1 MAGIGGEVQSRTL
14 SVLEQEFLERLT
26 EPRTLELLN
35 RLLDRL
41 EDVVYLLDVLEQFL
55 RRGPEIAEAVNEG
68 VALLRK
74 GLAGTA
80 MPNGWTDLLNAL
92 RRLRQVVESPQVQ
105 ALFREAV
112 LDPRAVAVVG
122 KMAQAMIE
130 ASQEAKK
137 PEHRRLGLMGLIRA
151 LGDPE
156 LQPAMRF
163 AVAFAQRFSR
173 ALVDA

>member
-1 MAGIGGEVQSRTL
+1 MAEIGGGVQNRAL

-41 EDVVYLLDVLEQFL
+41 EDVVYLLDMLEQFL

-74 GLAGTA
+74 GLTETA
-80 MPNGWTDLLNAL
+80 TSINLTEPLNTL
-92 RRLRQVVESPQVQ
+92 RRLREVTESPQVQ
-105 ALFREAV
+105 ALLREAV
-112 LDPRAVAVVG
+112 FDPRAVAVVG
-122 KMAQAMIE
+122 KMARAMIE
-130 ASQEAKK
+130 ASEEVKK
-137 PEHRRLGLMGLIRA
+137 TDHRRLGLIGLVRA

-156 LQPAMRF
+156 LQPALRF
-163 AVAFAQRFSR
+163 LVVFAQHFSR
-173 ALVDA
+173 GLTDA

>member
-1 MAGIGGEVQSRTL
+1 MVRIGSQEESPTL
-14 SVLEQEFLERLT
+14 SVAEQKFFERLT
-26 EPRTLELLN
+26 EPRTLELLSQ
-35 RLLDRL
+35 LLDRL
-41 EDVVYLLDVLEQFL
+41 EDVVYLLDLLEQFL

-74 GLAGTA
+74 GLGGTA

-105 ALFREAV
+105 ALFRESV
-112 LDPRAVAVVG
+112 LDPRAVALVG

-156 LQPAMRF
+156 LQPALRF
-163 AVAFAQRFSR
+163 AVAFAQRFSK
-173 ALVDA
+173 ALADA